1 LKLRVAAPKIDV
13 ILTNYNINK
22 EEPLMRN
29 VLRVG
34 RDVKA
39 RRARVKELMRLKID
53 ELEMDVKLQLIQ
65 ELIPLGLM
73 HIAEVLREE
82 VKALTGDRYKRNGTP
97 GHVRWTKQWGSVY
110 IGEQKLPIRYQRV
123 RDRKEGREV
132 ELTSYRRLQEPHHI
146 DEGLLTKI
154 LLGLSCRRYRDCC
167 ETIPEAF
174 SLSPSTVSRRFI
186 RASTKKLKELMDRRL
201 DTRDIVAIIIDGKSF
216 KDDEM
221 IVALGVTVEGRKVLL
236 GFIQAA
242 TENASVCKE
251 FLNGLL
257 ERGFTIEQ
265 GVLCVMDGSKGIRKA
280 VEEVFGIYALIQ
292 RCQWHKREN
301 VVDYLPKGRKAA
313 FRELLQRAY
322 EQPTYEGAKGALMRV
337 SRELSLVNESA
348 VRSLEEGLE
357 QTLTLHRLGLFE
369 RLGRSLKTTNTI
381 ESIMALIGQRT
392 DKVDYWRNSNQK
404 QRWLATALLDI
415 EPRLNRIRGYGYLP
429 ELRIAIQMELGIKA
443 QEVIAA

>member
-1 LKLRVAAPKIDV
+1 
-13 ILTNYNINK
+13 
-22 EEPLMRN
+22 MRN

-34 RDVKA
+34 KDVKA
-39 RRARVKELMRLKID
+39 RRARIKELMTLKIG
-53 ELEMDVKLQLIQ
+53 ELEMDLKLQLIQ
-65 ELIPLGLM
+65 ELIPLGLI
-73 HIAEVLREE
+73 HVGELLTEE
-82 VKALTGDRYKRNGTP
+82 LKALAGDRYKRNGTP

-123 RDRKEGREV
+123 RDRKKGREV
-132 ELTSYRRLQEPHHI
+132 ELTSYKRLQEPHHL

-154 LLGLSCRRYRDCC
+154 LIGLSCRRYRECC
-167 ETIPEAF
+167 EAIPEAF
-174 SLSPSTVSRRFI
+174 SLSASTVSRRFI

-201 DTRDIVAIIIDGKSF
+201 DTHDLVAIIIDGKRF

-221 IVALGVTVEGRKVLL
+221 IIALGITIEGKKTLL
-236 GFIQAA
+236 GFTQAG

-251 FLNGLL
+251 FLTSLLDRGL
-257 ERGFTIEQ
+257 TIDE
-265 GVLCVMDGSKGIRKA
+265 GVLCIMDGSKGIRKA
-280 VEEVFGIYALIQ
+280 VEELFGGYALIQ

-301 VVDYLPKGRKAA
+301 VVEYLPKGRKAP
-313 FRELLQRAY
+313 FRRLLQRAY
-322 EQPTYEGAKGALMRV
+322 EQPTYEGAKRALMRAK
-337 SRELSLVNESA
+337 RELSLVNESA

-369 RLGRSLKTTNTI
+369 RLGKSLKTTNCI

-415 EPRLNRIRGYGYLP
+415 EPRLKRIRGYRYLP
-429 ELRIAIQMELGIKA
+429 ELRAAIQRELGVRTN
-443 QEVIAA
+443 EVVAV

>member
-1 LKLRVAAPKIDV
+1 
-13 ILTNYNINK
+13 
-22 EEPLMRN
+22 MRK

-34 RDVKA
+34 NDVKV
-39 RRARVKELMRLKID
+39 RRARLKELMKLKIG
-53 ELEMDVKLQLIQ
+53 ELEMDLKLQLIQ

-73 HIAEVLREE
+73 HVGEILTQE
-82 VKALTGDRYKRNGTP
+82 VKALAGERYKRNGKP

-110 IGEQKLPIRYQRV
+110 IGEQKLPIVYQRV
-123 RDRKEGREV
+123 RDRRKDREV
-132 ELTSYRRLQEPHHI
+132 ELTSYKGLQEPHQV
-146 DEGLLTKI
+146 DEGLLKKI

-167 ETIPEAF
+167 EAIPEAF

-201 DTRDIVAIIIDGKSF
+201 DAYEIVAIIIDGKSF

-221 IVALGVTVEGRKVLL
+221 IVALGVTAEGKKVML
-236 GFIQAA
+236 GFIQAG
-242 TENASVCKE
+242 TENASVCRD

-257 ERGFTIEQ
+257 DRGLKIEQ

-280 VEEVFGIYALIQ
+280 VEEIFGSCALIQ

-301 VVDYLPKGRKAA
+301 VVDYLPKGRKAT
-313 FRELLQRAY
+313 FRKLLQRAY
-322 EQPTYEGAKGALMRV
+322 EEPTYEGAKRALQRV
-337 SRELSLVNESA
+337 KKELSLVNESA
-348 VRSLEEGLE
+348 IRSLEEGLE

-369 RLGRSLKTTNTI
+369 KLGKSLKTSNCI
-381 ESIMALIGQRT
+381 ESIMALIDQKT

-415 EPRLNRIRGYGYLP
+415 EPRLNRIRGYKYLP
-429 ELRIAIQMELGIKA
+429 ELRVAIKMELGILGK
-443 QEVIAA
+443 ELVAA